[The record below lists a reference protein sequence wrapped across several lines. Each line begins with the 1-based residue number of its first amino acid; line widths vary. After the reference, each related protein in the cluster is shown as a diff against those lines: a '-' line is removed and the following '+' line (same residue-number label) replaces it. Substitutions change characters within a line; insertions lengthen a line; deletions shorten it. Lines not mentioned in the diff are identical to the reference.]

1 MQAALVLTA
10 QESSTAHDKPI
21 SPTVGDQS
29 FLNVRHA
36 TGHDVAR
43 RSCRFVRARL
53 NIRALIDADMRAMCP
68 SVKQF
73 CARFSMTFGL
83 QPWQEASVVVT
94 VAAQS
99 P

>member
-1 MQAALVLTA
+1 MT
-10 QESSTAHDKPI
+10 
-21 SPTVGDQS
+21 SPSPLPLATKS

-53 NIRALIDADMRAMCP
+53 GIRALIAADMRAICP

-73 CARFSMTFGL
+73 CAVLKMTFRL
-83 QPWQEASVVVT
+83 QPWQTASVVVI
-94 VAAQS
+94 VATQS

>member
-1 MQAALVLTA
+1 MTSLSPLPLVT
-10 QESSTAHDKPI
+10 K
-21 SPTVGDQS
+21 S

-43 RSCRFVRARL
+43 RACRFVRARL
-53 NIRALIDADMRAMCP
+53 DIRALIRADMRAMCP
-68 SVKQF
+68 TAKQV
-73 CARFSMTFGL
+73 CAVSNMTFRL
-83 QPWQEASVVVT
+83 LPPQEASVVVT

>member
-1 MQAALVLTA
+1 MTC
-10 QESSTAHDKPI
+10 P
-21 SPTVGDQS
+21 SPLPLMTKS
-29 FLNVRHA
+29 FLNVRRG

-43 RSCRFVRARL
+43 RSCRFARVRL
-53 NIRALIDADMRAMCP
+53 DIRALIGADMRVVCL

-73 CARFSMTFGL
+73 CARFRMTFRL
-83 QPWQEASVVVT
+83 QPRQEASVVVT

>member
-1 MQAALVLTA
+1 MT
-10 QESSTAHDKPI
+10 
-21 SPTVGDQS
+21 SPSPLPLATKS
-29 FLNVRHA
+29 FLNVRRA

-53 NIRALIDADMRAMCP
+53 AIRALIDADMAMCP

-73 CARFSMTFGL
+73 CAHFSMMFRL
-83 QPWQEASVVVT
+83 QTRQEASVVVT

>member
-1 MQAALVLTA
+1 MMR
-10 QESSTAHDKPI
+10 P
-21 SPTVGDQS
+21 SPLPLMTKS

-43 RSCRFVRARL
+43 RSCRFLRARL
-53 NIRALIDADMRAMCP
+53 DIRALIGTGMRAMCP
-68 SVKQF
+68 N
-73 CARFSMTFGL
+73 ARFRMTFRL
-83 QPWQEASVVVT
+83 QPPQEASVVVT

>member
-1 MQAALVLTA
+1 MT
-10 QESSTAHDKPI
+10 
-21 SPTVGDQS
+21 SPSPLPLATKS

-43 RSCRFVRARL
+43 RSCPSVRARL
-53 NIRALIDADMRAMCP
+53 DIRALKGADMRVMCH
-68 SVKQF
+68 SAKHF
-73 CARFSMTFGL
+73 CARFGMTFRL
-83 QPWQEASVVVT
+83 QTQQAASVVVT

>member
-1 MQAALVLTA
+1 MT
-10 QESSTAHDKPI
+10 
-21 SPTVGDQS
+21 SPSPLPLATKS

-53 NIRALIDADMRAMCP
+53 DIRALIDVDTRAMCP
-68 SVKQF
+68 IVKQF
-73 CARFSMTFGL
+73 CARFRMTFRL
-83 QPWQEASVVVT
+83 QPRQEASVVVT
-94 VAAQS
+94 VAVQS

>member
-1 MQAALVLTA
+1 MT
-10 QESSTAHDKPI
+10 
-21 SPTVGDQS
+21 SPSPLPLATKS

-36 TGHDVAR
+36 TGHDGAR
-43 RSCRFVRARL
+43 RSSRFVRARL
-53 NIRALIDADMRAMCP
+53 DIRALIDADMRAMRP

-73 CARFSMTFGL
+73 RAHFRMTFRL
-83 QPWQEASVVVT
+83 QPRQEVSVVVT

>member
-1 MQAALVLTA
+1 MTSPSPLPLVT
-10 QESSTAHDKPI
+10 K
-21 SPTVGDQS
+21 S
-29 FLNVRHA
+29 FLNVRR
-36 TGHDVAR
+36 TTVYNGAR

-53 NIRALIDADMRAMCP
+53 DIRALIDADMRAMCP

-73 CARFSMTFGL
+73 CARFRMTFRL
-83 QPWQEASVVVT
+83 QPRQEASVVVT

>member
-1 MQAALVLTA
+1 MT
-10 QESSTAHDKPI
+10 
-21 SPTVGDQS
+21 SPSPLPLATKS

-36 TGHDVAR
+36 AGHDVAR

-53 NIRALIDADMRAMCP
+53 DIRALICPDMSAMCP

-73 CARFSMTFGL
+73 CARFRMTFRR
-83 QPWQEASVVVT
+83 QPRQEASVVIT

>member
-1 MQAALVLTA
+1 MT
-10 QESSTAHDKPI
+10 
-21 SPTVGDQS
+21 SPSPLPLATKS

-43 RSCRFVRARL
+43 RSCRFVRVRL
-53 NIRALIDADMRAMCP
+53 DIPALIDTDMRAMCP

-73 CARFSMTFGL
+73 CARFRMTFRL
-83 QPWQEASVVVT
+83 QPRQKASVVVT